1 MQCTQ
6 FAYGRFTVFFK
17 FVLHFECLFLLGDER
32 GRLYP
37 VSYMNL
43 ADHLDQTL
51 QYYAVATFGL
61 TTFTFFILFS
71 ISHLKFFIRRRLDK
85 NTVMY
90 SEPEKI

>member
-1 MQCTQ
+1 MYTICVWQI
-6 FAYGRFTVFFK
+6 YGNFFI
-17 FVLHFECLFLLGDER
+17 FEKIVHSSFSPGDER

-51 QYYAVATFGL
+51 QYYAIATFGL

-71 ISHLKFFIRRRLDK
+71 VSHLKFYIRRRLDEK
-85 NTVMY
+85 TIIY
-90 SEPEKI
+90 SEADKI

>member
-6 FAYGRFTVFFK
+6 FAYGRFTVFF
-17 FVLHFECLFLLGDER
+17 FNLSYTLNIFLIGDER

-43 ADHLDQTL
+43 ADHLDETL